1 VNFEA
6 TIIVKNLIAL
16 AVIWA
21 VLLTYPPLGYIP
33 VAACAVL
40 GLAARWEY
48 EATTHFINFAVG
60 MVLWT
65 LAVVWPMFI
74 AWLMTAMITLNVAIV
89 LWISRP
95 SPMATRS

>member
-65 LAVVWPMFI
+65 LAVVWPMFT
-74 AWLMTAMITLNVAIV
+74 AWLMTTVITINVVIA
-89 LWISRP
+89 LWLFRSP
-95 SPMATRS
+95 PMATRS